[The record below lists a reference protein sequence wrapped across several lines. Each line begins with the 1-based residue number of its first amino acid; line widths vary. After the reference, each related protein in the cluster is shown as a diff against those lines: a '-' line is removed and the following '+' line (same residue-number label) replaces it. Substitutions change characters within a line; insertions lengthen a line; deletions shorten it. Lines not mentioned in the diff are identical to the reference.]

1 MIGLRI
7 VVDTYAWIELFI
19 GSNKGEIVRD
29 AIAKANEVF
38 VPDIVLAEIARKYL
52 REGESEEVV
61 RQRIEWVTDIA
72 RIVAIDE
79 DTAMLSGIVYME
91 LVEKSKVEGISKPG
105 LADAI
110 VLAITRTLEAKVVT
124 GDKHFKGLNEV
135 IWVGD

>member
-1 MIGLRI
+1 LRI

>member
-1 MIGLRI
+1 LRI

-19 GSNKGEIVRD
+19 GSNKGEIVRE

-38 VPDIVLAEIARKYL
+38 VPDIVLTEIARKYL

-79 DTAMLSGIVYME
+79 NTAMLSGIVYME
-91 LVEKSKVEGISKPG
+91 LVEKSKVEGTSKPG

-110 VLAITRTLEAKVVT
+110 VLATTRTLEAKVVT

-135 IWVGD
+135 IWVGEY

>member
-1 MIGLRI
+1 MRI